1 MRGEFSQQRSD
12 EQPISVHPLQVWR
25 EIIYLDS
32 ATNYREY
39 LKPPDQGPTHLKDLE
54 FIDDQVVFPWIMI
67 IKFSSLAAAVCVIL
81 LILSSNI

>member
-1 MRGEFSQQRSD
+1 MRKESSQPRSD
-12 EQPISVHPLQVWR
+12 EQPTSAHSLQVWR

-32 ATNYREY
+32 MTNYREY
-39 LKPPDQGPTHLKDLE
+39 LTPPAPQPSRFEDLE
-54 FIDDQVVFPWIMI
+54 FIDDQLAFPWILI